1 MRKTVA
7 FLAIALA
14 CVLCISTQAFALVTH
29 NGRTWNNDK
38 SFQYP
43 HFSYKMREDNG
54 TWPDKLAQSFAGLGY
69 SHDASTNSVNYG
81 CFNRLSIAFDKG
93 SESDLTVQ
101 CRVER
106 HAPDG
111 TWVSSW
117 VTLGSGFQEIG
128 LPDDRIF
135 TGVSFKM
142 SGAGAANYTLCY
154 NIHACGIVPDSLS
167 IDESL
172 CEINKDGEALSTYA
186 NQQIDGFNVKMKIKP
201 HTVTYKAAYTNG
213 TSHDAPANYT
223 KTVGHHDIIPASTM
237 SAPTGYHHKSD
248 STNGNGA
255 TQCAN
260 DQTVTRTFE
269 PNTWTLKYNSNGGTG
284 SIPNVTMTYDGNAA
298 TVPSSGFTRSG
309 YTLHHF
315 STESA
320 GGTNYSLGGSVSA
333 NTITTN
339 NGELT
344 LYARWFENAKV
355 RLNSWDEK
363 LSGTPQGDAVLSG
376 QTWVLT
382 NKDTNAVLA
391 TLTSNEHGLV
401 ESEPVMQW
409 GNYRLKRTAKS
420 TGYRDFA
427 VSYLISVPEN
437 GTAPTMTRETLA
449 SSLLP

>member
-14 CVLCISTQAFALVTH
+14 CVLCVSTQAFAVVTY

-43 HFSYKMREDNG
+43 HFTYQMRETNG
-54 TWPDKLAQSFAGLGY
+54 TWSRTAESFGGMGY
-69 SHDASTNSVNYG
+69 THDASVNSTNFG
-81 CFNRLSIAFDKG
+81 MFNRLRIAFDKG
-93 SESDLTVQ
+93 HESGLVVQ

-111 TWVSSW
+111 DWISGW
-117 VTLGSGFQEIG
+117 VTLNSGFQELG
-128 LPDDRIF
+128 LPGEATF
-135 TGVSFKM
+135 TGVAFKF
-142 SGAGAANYTLCY
+142 SGTGSEHYTLSF
-154 NIHACGIVPDSLS
+154 NVHVGGH
-167 IDESL
+167 DEANWESGRA
-172 CEINKDGEALSTYA
+172 ITKDGEAFSSWG
-186 NQQIDGFNVKMKIKP
+186 NQELDGFNVKMLINKY
-201 HTVTYKAAYTNG
+201 TVTYKAAYTNG

-223 KTVGHHDIIPASTM
+223 NDVGYRDIIPKSTM
-237 SAPTGYHHKSD
+237 TAPTGYHYKSD
-248 STNGNGA
+248 SDNGNGS
-255 TQCAN
+255 TQCTGA
-260 DQTVTRTFE
+260 QTVTRTFE

-284 SIPNVTMTYDGNAA
+284 SIANVTMTYDGNAA
-298 TVPSSGFTRSG
+298 TVPSSGFTRRG

-320 GGTNYSLGGSVSA
+320 GGTNYSLGGTVGA
-333 NTITTN
+333 NTVSTN
-339 NGELT
+339 GGELT

-355 RLNSWDEK
+355 RLNSWDES
-363 LSGTPQGDAVLSG
+363 LNNRPQGDALLSE
-376 QTWVLT
+376 QTWELT
-382 NKDTNAVLA
+382 NKDTGEVLT
-391 TLTSNEHGLV
+391 TLTSDANGLV

-420 TGYRDFA
+420 TGYRDFT
-427 VSYLISVPEN
+427 VSYLIAVPEN

>member
-14 CVLCISTQAFALVTH
+14 CVLCISTQAFATVKY

-43 HFSYKMREDNG
+43 HFSYKMRENNG
-54 TWPDKLAQSFAGLGY
+54 TWPDKMAESFAGLGY

-81 CFNRLSIAFDKG
+81 AFNRLMIAFDKG
-93 SESDLTVQ
+93 SESGLTVQ

-111 TWVSSW
+111 DWVSGW
-117 VTLGSGFQEIG
+117 VTLNSGFQEIG
-128 LPDDRIF
+128 LADERVF
-135 TGVSFKM
+135 TGVSFKF
-142 SGAGAANYTLCY
+142 SGAGSEHYTLSY
-154 NIHACGIVPDSLS
+154 NIHAFGHDES
-167 IDESL
+167 IDASL
-172 CEINKDGEALSTYA
+172 KSITKNGEALSTWN
-186 NQQIDGFNVKMKIKP
+186 NQELDGFNVKMLINK

-223 KTVGHHDIIPASTM
+223 KTVGHHDIIPKSTM

-248 STNGNGA
+248 SDNGNGA

-284 SIPNVTMTYDGNAA
+284 SIANVTMTYDGNAA

-333 NTITTN
+333 NTVTTN
-339 NGELT
+339 GGELT

-355 RLNSWDEK
+355 RLNSWDES
-363 LSGTPQGDAVLSG
+363 LNNRPQGDALLSG
-376 QTWVLT
+376 QTWELT
-382 NKDTNAVLA
+382 NKDTGAVLA

-401 ESEPVMQW
+401 ESDPVMQW